1 MLLRQNMGYCDSC
14 WVHCCGSLDDDDDD
28 EHEHDSMLL

>member
-1 MLLRQNMGYCDSC
+1 MLLRQNMDYCDSC